1 MNRSGQRRGRA
12 KKRDRENTKEARTKT
27 RPSMMMR
34 VREPSD
40 RPSPVR
46 DRAFVCRGRDA
57 RGLEPNAAR
66 RGVARR
72 ACRSRPRSPRRPV
85 ARRRDAS
92 IRAPSR
98 ESKKSRSAHHEVHVV
113 VGRLDGEGGAL
124 ARLGAGA
131 AHGGAADGRLG
142 GEHEGVEGDGGH
154 VEGGGCCGKWPPNRR
169 RKRQDETR
177 GARRGAE
184 HPEPLIIRSAFSGMR
199 RP

>member
-1 MNRSGQRRGRA
+1 
-12 KKRDRENTKEARTKT
+12 
-27 RPSMMMR
+27 MR

-40 RPSPVR
+40 RPSAVR
-46 DRAFVCRGRDA
+46 DRASVCRGRDA
-57 RGLEPNAAR
+57 FGVEPNAAR

-124 ARLGAGA
+124 GRLGAGA

-154 VEGGGCCGKWPPNRR
+154 VEGGGCCGKWLPNRR

-184 HPEPLIIRSAFSGMR
+184 HPEPLIRALFRG
-199 RP
+199 